1 MSEQTIDGNNR
12 SNIIISGASDDTI
25 NAGGGNDLV
34 ISGAGDDTI
43 NGGRGSDIIISGS
56 GDDVINGGSG
66 SDILISGSG
75 DDTVNGGSGNDIII
89 SGSGDDTVSGG
100 SGNDLILTGSGDDIV
115 SGGAGHDVID
125 TGTGDDVVD
134 GGSGHDV
141 IMTGD
146 GNDTATGAA
155 GNDTLITGSGNDTI
169 LGNEGHDVIVSGSG
183 DDTIDGGAGHDIILS
198 GEGHD
203 TIDGGSG
210 HDVILSGNGNDTV
223 DGASGDDVII
233 TGYGSDTIDG
243 GDGYD
248 WIHAGADDDVI
259 NSGAGFDYVNGGT
272 GYDIAIFSGNSN
284 DYSIVEVDT
293 NEFEVTHISSGE
305 VDSVINVELFRFNDK
320 DVDPA
325 NPSTNS
331 DPVAS
336 DDTVSTNEDTA
347 VTIDVLS
354 NDSDVDGDALVVTT
368 AAAVNGSVSI
378 NTDGTLVYMPDANF
392 NGSDTISYEISDGQ
406 GGTSTAT
413 VNVTVNAVNDGPVA
427 TTDSVTL
434 DEDTSAMID
443 VLANDTDLDGD
454 TLSVS
459 SASASNG
466 SVTINVDGTLAY
478 TPDANFNGSDTISYE
493 ISDGQGGTSTA
504 TVNVTVNAVNDGPV
518 ATNDSVSVD
527 EDSSVSINVLANDS
541 DIDGDTLS
549 VSSASASNGSV
560 SINTDGTLA
569 YTPNAN
575 FNGNDTISYEINDGQ
590 GGSATATVDVTVNAT
605 NIDPTAVND
614 NFTAFEDQSI
624 TINVLANDSDADGD
638 SLSITSAT
646 AQNGA
651 VTINPNG
658 TISYTPNTNFNGTD
672 SITYEISDGQGGI
685 NTAIANITINAVNDA
700 PIATDDTAFTNV
712 DSSITI
718 DVLLND
724 SDADG
729 NTLNINA
736 ATALNG
742 TVTINADGTLLYVP
756 VDNFEGYDSITYE
769 VSDGNGGSNT
779 ATVSI
784 LVNSKPVA
792 EDDVVIINE
801 DTSVV
806 INVLSNDSDFD
817 GDALSVTQ
825 ASAPNG
831 SVTINVDGTLSYTPN
846 INFNG
851 NDSITYEISDGNGGI
866 SLGTVNVTVNAVND
880 GPVAVDDS
888 VTVEVNTTTTVNV
901 LNNDSDLDGDALSVT
916 SAVATNGTVTI
927 NLDGTLSYS
936 PNADFT
942 GIDSITYELS
952 DGAGGLSSAT
962 VSIEVNTSPVA
973 VADTITTNEDTTF
986 TVNVLSNDSD
996 LDGDVLTVSSASA
1009 ENGSVTINIDGTLSY
1024 TPKAN
1029 FNGPDTISYE
1039 ITDGKGGVSSTI
1051 VNVTVNA
1058 LNDDP
1063 VAEND
1068 TVSTDINTGVTI
1080 NVLSNDSDV
1089 DSDIL
1094 SVTNATATNGSITIN
1109 LDGTLS
1115 YTPNIDFN
1123 GIDSVTYDISDG
1135 NGGSSS
1141 ATVSVMVNTLPVA
1154 ADDAIVTNEDTA
1166 VDINVLSNDSDPD
1179 GNILSVTT
1187 ATAFNGMVAIN
1198 SDGTL
1203 SYTPNSDF
1211 NGSDVITY
1219 EIGDGKGG
1227 QSSATVNVTVNAVE
1241 DEPVAADDSI
1251 ITSENTA
1258 VVLDV
1263 LSNDIDPDGDAL
1275 IITTASAANGSVTIN
1290 VDGTLSYIPNDNFNG
1305 VDTINYE
1312 ISDGNGGSSEASVS
1326 VTVGAVNDDP
1336 IAINDVINTDEDAT
1350 VTINVLANDSD
1361 IDGDVLSVS
1370 NAIATNGAVII
1381 NVDGT
1386 LSYTPNAN
1394 FNGNDTISY
1403 EVTDGLGGQSS
1414 ASVSITVNAVN
1425 DAPVATDD
1433 EINTDVNT
1441 VVTIDVL
1448 SNDND
1453 LDEDTLSVTAATA
1466 DNGTVLINLD
1476 GTLSYTPNTDF
1487 NGADSISYEISDG
1500 FGGLSSAKVD
1510 VLVNTTPVAIDD
1522 TATTNEDTPVVINVL
1537 SNDTDPDGN
1546 SLSLTSATAANGL
1559 VSMNLNDGSLT
1570 YTPDANFYGS
1580 DTILY
1585 SISDAH
1591 GGSSTATVSVTVNA
1605 VNFSPSAIDDAIIL
1619 NENTTV
1625 NLDVLSND
1633 TDPDN
1638 DGLSVISATTLNGT
1652 VSINPDNT
1660 LSYTPNQ
1667 NFNGAD
1673 SINYE
1678 ISDGRGGISSAT
1690 AYVSVNSAPVTGD
1703 DSYTVNAGSNSEIAS
1718 LIEFGSWVIDGRLLV
1733 NDSDPEGSALT
1744 ISEVNGQALI
1754 NGSVTVNGN
1763 NGGTFTVSSDGTA
1776 NFDASID
1783 FAAVA
1788 GGETAQTE
1796 VTYTVTDGQG
1806 GFDTATVTVTVN
1818 GFDND
1823 AVQAQVDQLSVGDDS
1838 GVIALDVL
1846 ANDLVLIDGDVP
1858 SISAVN
1864 GDTANVGSAITGS
1877 NGGLFT
1883 VNTDGSATFDTNGA
1897 FAQLREG
1904 QTETTSVSYS
1914 VTGFNGETSTTTVS
1928 VEVVG
1933 SNNAPVAQD
1942 DIYTV
1947 NAGSNGGIANLFEL
1961 GSWVVDQRLLVNDI
1975 DPEGSPLTISEVND
1989 QALINGSVTVVG
2001 NNGGTFTVSSDGT
2014 ASFDASSDFAALAGG
2029 ETAQTEVTYT
2039 VTDGQGG
2046 FDTATVSVTVNGF
2059 DNDAVQAQA
2068 DQLSVG
2074 DDSGVI
2080 ALDVLAND
2088 LVMIDGDVPSISAV
2102 NGDTANVGAAIT
2114 GSNGGLFIINTDGSA
2129 TFDTN
2134 GAFAQLSEGQT
2145 ETTSVSYSIT
2155 GFNGETSTTT
2165 VSIEVVGSNNAP
2177 IAQDDIYTVNAG
2189 SNGGIA
2195 NLFELGSWVVD
2206 QRLLVNDIDPEGSA
2220 LTISEVNG
2228 QALINGSVTVI
2239 GNNGGTFTVSSD
2251 GSASFDASTDFAAVP
2266 AGETTQTEITYTVT
2280 DGQGGFDTATVS
2292 VTVNGYND
2300 APEANPD
2307 AVIIQE
2313 EASVVID
2320 VLSNDT
2326 DINGNTLSLVTAS
2339 ADNGFVT
2346 INADNTLTYTPNT
2359 DFYGT
2364 DSINYEITDGVASA
2378 TGIVSVTVSPEN
2390 DDPVAVSDLVHVDG
2404 STTSILDVLAN
2415 DIDVDGDVL
2424 SITSASADNGAVV
2437 INADGTISYT
2447 PNESAVG
2454 LDSISYA
2461 VTDGN
2466 GGISNAT
2473 VTINRLPVT
2482 NNEIVNIEQDTAV
2495 TIDVLANDSDP
2506 DGASLSV
2513 SNASAMNGSVVI
2525 NSDGSIDYT
2534 PNVGY
2539 LGNDIVSYGV
2549 DDGFGGLVTATV
2561 TVIINEEGVLNQQ
2574 PDAMDDVFTVNAGSN
2589 SEIASLIEFGSW
2601 VIDGRLVVNDS
2612 DPEGSALTISEVNG
2626 QALINGSVTVNGS
2639 NGGTFIVKSDGT
2651 ASFDASSDFAAVA
2664 GGETAQTEVTYTV
2677 TDGQGGFDT
2686 ATVSVTVNG
2695 FDNDAVQA
2703 QADQLSV
2710 GDDSGVIDLNVIAN
2724 DLILIEGDVPSIS
2737 AVEGDGA
2744 SVGTAVTGSNGGL
2757 FTINADGSATFDT
2770 NGAFAQLSEG
2780 QTETTS
2786 VSYSITGFNG
2796 ETSTTTVSIEVVGSN
2811 NAPIAQDDIYTV
2823 NAGSN
2828 GGIANLFELG
2838 SWVVDQ
2844 RLLVND
2850 IDPEGSALTISEVNG
2865 QALINGSVTVM
2876 GNNGG
2881 TFTISSDGTAS
2892 FDASSDFAT
2901 VPAGETAQTEITYT
2915 VTDGQGG
2922 FDTAT
2927 VSVTVNGLND
2937 KPIAS
2942 DDSATTGESTA
2953 ITIDVL
2959 SNDSDI
2965 DGQSL
2970 SISSIDST
2978 ALLGT
2983 VIDNGDGT
2991 ITYDPSAQF
3000 DALNDGETA
3009 DEWFEYTVADGDGG
3023 FDTAQVQL
3031 TILGS
3036 TAPSASSSVSAD
3048 SGSPE
3053 VVIEEAPVD
3062 NDFM

>member
-478 TPDANFNGSDTISYE
+478 TPDANFNGSDTISYEISDGQGGTSTATVNVTVNAVNDGPVATNDSVSVDEDSSVSINVLANDSDIDGDTLSVSSASASNGSVSINTDGTLAYTPNANFNGSDTISYEISDGQGGTSTATVNVTVNAVNDGPVATNDSVSVDEDSSVSINVLANDSDIDGDTLSVSSASASNGSVSINTDGTLAYTPNANFNGNDTISYE

-2228 QALINGSVTVI
+2228 QALINGSVTV
-2239 GNNGGTFTVSSD
+2239 
-2251 GSASFDASTDFAAVP
+2251 
-2266 AGETTQTEITYTVT
+2266 
-2280 DGQGGFDTATVS
+2280 
-2292 VTVNGYND
+2292 
-2300 APEANPD
+2300 
-2307 AVIIQE
+2307 
-2313 EASVVID
+2313 
-2320 VLSNDT
+2320 
-2326 DINGNTLSLVTAS
+2326 
-2339 ADNGFVT
+2339 
-2346 INADNTLTYTPNT
+2346 
-2359 DFYGT
+2359 
-2364 DSINYEITDGVASA
+2364 
-2378 TGIVSVTVSPEN
+2378 
-2390 DDPVAVSDLVHVDG
+2390 
-2404 STTSILDVLAN
+2404 
-2415 DIDVDGDVL
+2415 
-2424 SITSASADNGAVV
+2424 
-2437 INADGTISYT
+2437 
-2447 PNESAVG
+2447 
-2454 LDSISYA
+2454 
-2461 VTDGN
+2461 
-2466 GGISNAT
+2466 
-2473 VTINRLPVT
+2473 
-2482 NNEIVNIEQDTAV
+2482 
-2495 TIDVLANDSDP
+2495 
-2506 DGASLSV
+2506 
-2513 SNASAMNGSVVI
+2513 
-2525 NSDGSIDYT
+2525 
-2534 PNVGY
+2534 
-2539 LGNDIVSYGV
+2539 
-2549 DDGFGGLVTATV
+2549 
-2561 TVIINEEGVLNQQ
+2561 
-2574 PDAMDDVFTVNAGSN
+2574 
-2589 SEIASLIEFGSW
+2589 
-2601 VIDGRLVVNDS
+2601 
-2612 DPEGSALTISEVNG
+2612 
-2626 QALINGSVTVNGS
+2626 
-2639 NGGTFIVKSDGT
+2639 
-2651 ASFDASSDFAAVA
+2651 
-2664 GGETAQTEVTYTV
+2664 
-2677 TDGQGGFDT
+2677 
-2686 ATVSVTVNG
+2686 
-2695 FDNDAVQA
+2695 
-2703 QADQLSV
+2703 
-2710 GDDSGVIDLNVIAN
+2710 
-2724 DLILIEGDVPSIS
+2724 
-2737 AVEGDGA
+2737 
-2744 SVGTAVTGSNGGL
+2744 
-2757 FTINADGSATFDT
+2757 
-2770 NGAFAQLSEG
+2770 
-2780 QTETTS
+2780 
-2786 VSYSITGFNG
+2786 
-2796 ETSTTTVSIEVVGSN
+2796 
-2811 NAPIAQDDIYTV
+2811 
-2823 NAGSN
+2823 
-2828 GGIANLFELG
+2828 
-2838 SWVVDQ
+2838 
-2844 RLLVND
+2844 
-2850 IDPEGSALTISEVNG
+2850 
-2865 QALINGSVTVM
+2865 M